1 MYVDQKIQLYILM
14 HSILSRDVWLD
25 NVKNLRVYP
34 VIYCQHLRHILLD
47 DLRYVACSA
56 LIWDET
62 AKVFWNRDN
71 FIQNFHFGR
80 YFVGYMVGNH
90 ILQFCW
96 HVAVKLNFQSK

>member
-14 HSILSRDVWLD
+14 HFILSRDVWLD

-47 DLRYVACSA
+47 DVRYVACSV

-62 AKVFWNRDN
+62 AEVF
-71 FIQNFHFGR
+71 
-80 YFVGYMVGNH
+80 
-90 ILQFCW
+90 
-96 HVAVKLNFQSK
+96 